1 LVDDNAGGGLVA
13 PMNGTITD
21 VLVSKGD
28 HVEKDQALVIME
40 AMKMEY
46 TIKAHCAGEVTDVF
60 FASGDLVSD
69 GDELVAIAEKE

>member
-1 LVDDNAGGGLVA
+1 MNKNIDTQNMFGSIWDFPDN
-13 PMNGTITD
+13 
-21 VLVSKGD
+21 
-28 HVEKDQALVIME
+28 IME

>member
-1 LVDDNAGGGLVA
+1 
-13 PMNGTITD
+13 
-21 VLVSKGD
+21 
-28 HVEKDQALVIME
+28 
-40 AMKMEY
+40 MKMEY